1 MFLPCNVIHVIHTPS
16 MSNANFNKIINLTT
30 STLFK
35 SSEKQNNFLF
45 ALQMPVLFDR
55 AFWKGLL
62 LKEWKKFESI
72 ASLILSNKSL
82 MALRER
88 KPPYWVIFT
97 PTENSIMFFCVWSI
111 IVLFLFIS
119 LSLVL
124 FLFLL
129 CPLVG
134 NNKYIAPLKWMKFY
148 YTVYVNHGCQNC
160 KKNTCKWKSLRNL
173 NMQNLRSYVKM
184 KSQKKSMKHLI
195 KATHKR

>member
-1 MFLPCNVIHVIHTPS
+1 MFLPYNVIHVIHTPS
-16 MSNANFNKIINLTT
+16 MNDANFNKIINLTT
-30 STLFK
+30 STLFTRNEIVQRSK
-35 SSEKQNNFLF
+35 IISLF

-88 KPPYWVIFT
+88 KQPYWLTFT
-97 PTENSIMFFCVWSI
+97 PTENSIITFCVWSI

-124 FLFLL
+124 CLFLL
-129 CPLVG
+129 CPSVG

-148 YTVYVNHGCQNC
+148 YTVYVNHWCQNC
-160 KKNTCKWKSLRNL
+160 KKKYL
-173 NMQNLRSYVKM
+173 
-184 KSQKKSMKHLI
+184 
-195 KATHKR
+195 